1 MKIKVKKINELAKI
15 PFRANPTDA
24 GADLFSVVEET
35 IPPLTRKLI
44 KTGISIEIPES
55 TLKSYYGRIA
65 PRSGLSYKN
74 GIDVMAGVI
83 DSSYRGEIGVVL
95 FNSDQN
101 QEYKINIGDR
111 IAQIII
117 EDHYNFDFEEVSNL
131 SESNSGQSGFG
142 STGGFTGGFADY
154 H

>member
-1 MKIKVKKINELAKI
+1 
-15 PFRANPTDA
+15 
-24 GADLFSVVEET
+24 
-35 IPPLTRKLI
+35 
-44 KTGISIEIPES
+44 
-55 TLKSYYGRIA
+55 
-65 PRSGLSYKN
+65 
-74 GIDVMAGVI
+74 MAGVI

-131 SESNSGQSGFG
+131 SESNRGQGGFG